1 MKRIVC
7 FFALCVTFIAPVF
20 ATEEITVDYTYE
32 GNVRSDFSN
41 MSRGPLKVGP
51 FTDNRGGNPNS
62 IADGAGGFVADK
74 ALAEIVR
81 DALVQGLEKGNAALV
96 DSGENM
102 TLVGSIVSSE
112 AQIVDDNGV
121 ESIRLTVRTRVQ
133 LQGSGRTIW
142 ETVLFGRGT
151 APVADGISA
160 AVSGAMDRTIRGLV
174 QDDYF
179 LIEIL

>member
-1 MKRIVC
+1 MKRILS
-7 FFALCVTFIAPVF
+7 FFALCAAFIGPVF
-20 ATEEITVDYTYE
+20 AAEEISIDYVYE

-41 MSRGPLKVGP
+41 MSRGPLKVGE
-51 FTDNRGGNPNS
+51 FTDNRGGNPNL
-62 IADGAGGFVADK
+62 ITDGAGGFVADRP
-74 ALAEIVR
+74 LTEIVR

-102 TLVGSIVSSE
+102 SLVGAIVSSE
-112 AQIVDDNGV
+112 AQIVDANGV
-121 ESIRLTVRTRVQ
+121 ESIQLTIRTRVQ

-151 APVADGISA
+151 ASVADGISS
-160 AVSGAMDRTIRGLV
+160 AVSDAMDRTIRGLV

>member
-1 MKRIVC
+1 MKHVVSL
-7 FFALCVTFIAPVF
+7 FAITLALVTPVF
-20 ATEEITVDYTYE
+20 AAEEVAVNYVYE
-32 GNVRSDFSN
+32 GNVRTDFSN
-41 MSRGPLKVGP
+41 MSRGPLKVGE
-51 FTDNRGGNPNS
+51 FTDTRGGEPNL
-62 IADGAGGFVADK
+62 ITDGAGGFIADK
-74 ALAEIVR
+74 PLTEIVR
-81 DALVQGLEKGNAALV
+81 NALIQGLEKGNAALV

-102 TLVGSIVSSE
+102 TLIGSIQSSE

-121 ESIRLTVRTRVQ
+121 ESIQLTIRTRVQ

-160 AVSGAMDRTIRGLV
+160 AINGAMDRTIRGLV

>member
-1 MKRIVC
+1 MKYAVS
-7 FFALCVTFIAPVF
+7 FFVLTLALIAPVF
-20 ATEEITVDYTYE
+20 AAEEISVNYTYE
-32 GNVRSDFSN
+32 GTVRTDFSS
-41 MSRGPLKVGP
+41 MSRGPLKVAA
-51 FTDNRGGNPNS
+51 FTDSRGGNPNL
-62 IADGAGGFVADK
+62 IAEGAGGFVADK
-74 ALAEIVR
+74 PLADIVR
-81 DALVQGLEKGNAALV
+81 DAIVQGMEKGGAALV

-102 TLVGSIVSSE
+102 TLAGSIESTE

-121 ESIRLTVRTRVQ
+121 ESIQLTVRTRVQ

-151 APVADGISA
+151 APVADGIGQ
-160 AVSGAMDRTIRGLV
+160 AVNGAMDRTIRGLI

>member
-1 MKRIVC
+1 MKHVVSL
-7 FFALCVTFIAPVF
+7 FAITLALVTPVF
-20 ATEEITVDYTYE
+20 AAEEVAVNYVYE
-32 GNVRSDFSN
+32 GNVRTDFSN
-41 MSRGPLKVGP
+41 MSRGPLKVGE
-51 FTDNRGGNPNS
+51 FTDTRGGEPNL
-62 IADGAGGFVADK
+62 ITDGAGGFIADK
-74 ALAEIVR
+74 PLTEIVR
-81 DALVQGLEKGNAALV
+81 NALIQGLEKGNAALV

-102 TLVGSIVSSE
+102 TLIGSIQSSE

-121 ESIRLTVRTRVQ
+121 ESIQLTIRTRVQ

-160 AVSGAMDRTIRGLV
+160 AINGAMDRTIRGLV

-179 LIEIL
+179 LKQ